1 MELMKSYVTKNEC
14 YQVARKIDVEGLPEV
29 ANEPTRDGIN

>member
-14 YQVARKIDVEGLPEV
+14 YQVARKIDVKGLMLHSVGVPGFL
-29 ANEPTRDGIN
+29 RL